1 MRHDNRWYSVLD
13 DLDSHVTWQ
22 ERVLAEGHADLIVA
36 FPVPPGLG
44 ALPPNLE
51 PRMHQ
56 LRLRCDELVREV
68 TARRDA
74 AASRLAT
81 LPRRPAGGF
90 RPPACYIDTSG

>member
-1 MRHDNRWYSVLD
+1 MRFDNRWYSVLD
-13 DLDSHVTWQ
+13 DLDSHLAWQ
-22 ERVLAEGHADLIVA
+22 ERAVDEGHADQIVA

-51 PRMHQ
+51 PRMRR

-74 AASRLAT
+74 AASHLSL
-81 LPRRPAGGF
+81 LPRPRAAA